1 MKPVSHNK
9 ALFHQ
14 IRSPSLLEGDGINH
28 VHAVGKRLVH
38 RTALC
43 HLRESLS
50 LSIIERST
58 DRHVRLNAFD
68 PTVRP
73 LIAVDAI
80 VCVDSAEL
88 ELHVDAVEGDP
99 LMVSI
104 ESEGNGDAGGEPPQ
118 QQLVGRRSRVSPPAP
133 SGSSPRQ
140 KN

>member
-104 ESEGNGDAGGEPPQ
+104 ESGGNGDASGEPPN
-118 QQLVGRRSRVSPPAP
+118 
-133 SGSSPRQ
+133 SSS
-140 KN
+140 